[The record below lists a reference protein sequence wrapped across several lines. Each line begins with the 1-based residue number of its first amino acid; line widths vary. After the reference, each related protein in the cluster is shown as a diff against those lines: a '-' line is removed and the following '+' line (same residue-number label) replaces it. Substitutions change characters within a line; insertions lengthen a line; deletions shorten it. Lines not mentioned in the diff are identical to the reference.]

1 MELETPQPTSQDPGT
16 PRLASRTMQRKDFL
30 KATATG
36 AAVVAAGGV
45 GAQAVQAARKIEA
58 PYVKTSPS
66 GEILIWVNINPFS
79 PAQVAAFNKV
89 YPNIKVKQQATTYVP
104 ANAALSARLVTGAG
118 VPDGIFFI
126 EDQYYGTYA
135 HSLFDLTKWIEPYA
149 HRIAPY
155 KYAVAHQGGK
165 IVAVPWDLDPAFLI
179 YRTDIVEKAG
189 VDIKSIKTYDDLI
202 TAAQTVKEKVP
213 TCKTPLYF
221 LDDPGFFMF
230 VGEGLVWQQRGNI
243 TDANGKLAIMDQK
256 HTNAFNYFEKAAKA
270 GVVGMGVWTT
280 PGLYNDWNSG
290 KTCFMHFAD
299 WFTHWNEQGLKGSW
313 GKIGLAPQPVFNPGK
328 DSPFSNMGGSGYVV
342 PLKAKNPELS
352 ALFGVFQLFDPR
364 ALKAG
369 NNANIYEATLPAAED
384 LWPDVNLN
392 DFRHKMII
400 NKDIDEHALLVEG
413 AKQIPGTYRYTPWYS
428 QAHTYYGPPV
438 RQVLTG
444 KMSAAAAQQKAYNDV
459 LTKVVQRWKG

>member
-66 GEILIWVNINPFS
+66 GEILVWVNANPFS

-89 YPNIKVKQQATTYVP
+89 YPNIKVKQQATAYVP
-104 ANAALSARLVTGAG
+104 ATASLSAHLVTGVG

-135 HSLFDLTKWIEPYA
+135 ANLFDLTKWVEPYA
-149 HRIAPY
+149 SKIAPY
-155 KYAVAHQGGK
+155 KLAVAKQGGK

-179 YRTDIVEKAG
+179 YRIDIVEKAG
-189 VDIKSIKTYDDLI
+189 VDVSKIKTYDDLI
-202 TAAQTVKEKVP
+202 KAAQTVKEKVP

-221 LDDPGFFMF
+221 LDGDGFRVFF
-230 VGEGLVWQQRGNI
+230 VEGMVWQQHGNI
-243 TDANGKLAIMDQK
+243 TDSSGKLAIMDQK
-256 HTNAFNYFEKAAKA
+256 HTNAFNYLEKAYKA
-270 GVVGMGVWTT
+270 GVVGMGQFTT
-280 PGLYNDWNSG
+280 PALYNDWNSG

-299 WFTHWNEQGLKGSW
+299 WFTHWNEQGMKGSW

-364 ALKAG
+364 ALQAG
-369 NNANIYEATLPAAED
+369 NGAVIYEATLPSAEA

-392 DFRHKMII
+392 DLRHKMII
-400 NKDIDEHALLVEG
+400 NKNIDEHALLVEG
-413 AKQIPGTYRYTPWYS
+413 AKQIPGSYHYTPWYS
-428 QAHTYYGPPV
+428 QMMTYYGPPV